1 MHHIVHQHSIL
12 NPSIDYADDREQNG
26 QKGHWYEQ
34 DKITYRARRQDY
46 LQELYSYECSNEEIQ
61 YWEYENAEF
70 SHPCRLVADSF
81 DICEDDCQMMLPS
94 FVTAIKHQEQHHC
107 QEQRQ
112 QP

>member
-26 QKGHWYEQ
+26 KKGHWYEQ

-61 YWEYENAEF
+61 YWESENAEF
-70 SHPCRLVADSF
+70 SHPCQLIADSF
-81 DICEDDCQMMLPS
+81 DSRKKLLLIADYFCYGNQAPGAASLPR
-94 FVTAIKHQEQHHC
+94 TA
-107 QEQRQ
+107 
-112 QP
+112 